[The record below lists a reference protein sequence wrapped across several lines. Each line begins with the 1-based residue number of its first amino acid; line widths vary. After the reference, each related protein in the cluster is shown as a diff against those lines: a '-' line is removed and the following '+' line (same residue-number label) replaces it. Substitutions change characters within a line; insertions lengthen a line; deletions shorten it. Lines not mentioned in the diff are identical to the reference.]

1 MKKHEKETWISFHF
15 CVVVFFFRS
24 AFASLP
30 FHFGFLNNNL
40 FSYQFNE
47 TAQTRATNT
56 LAHFSSALNHFAP
69 HTRQIQRIALNGFRV
84 QMQTVNS
91 WTYGRCLLCF
101 VLWLWPPFIYNT
113 LRKSCAF
120 ASKII
125 KRSLMRIEKWVHTEC
140 TARSLKYMYRMQN
153 GLQ

>member
-15 CVVVFFFRS
+15 CVVVFFFFRL

-56 LAHFSSALNHFAP
+56 HTHTRFSSALNHFAP
-69 HTRQIQRIALNGFRV
+69 HTRSIQRIALNGFRV

-91 WTYGRCLLCF
+91 WTYGRCLWCCG
-101 VLWLWPPFIYNT
+101 VLWPPFIYNT

-125 KRSLMRIEKWVHTEC
+125 KLSLMRIEK
-140 TARSLKYMYRMQN
+140 
-153 GLQ
+153 